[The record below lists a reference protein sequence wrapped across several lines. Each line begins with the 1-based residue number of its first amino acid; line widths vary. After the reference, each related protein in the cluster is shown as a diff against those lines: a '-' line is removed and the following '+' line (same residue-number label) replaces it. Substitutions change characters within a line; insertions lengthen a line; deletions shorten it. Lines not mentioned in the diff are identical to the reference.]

1 MLSSM
6 SHCESSNQ
14 LKTIMK
20 SLSHYSKSVPGIK
33 TKKFNALTHIVKFVK
48 INNFVANVALL

>member
-6 SHCESSNQ
+6 SYCESTNQ
-14 LKTIMK
+14 FRTLMK

-33 TKKFNALTHIVKFVK
+33 TKKFNAITHIVKFVK
-48 INNFVANVALL
+48 INNFVANLTLL